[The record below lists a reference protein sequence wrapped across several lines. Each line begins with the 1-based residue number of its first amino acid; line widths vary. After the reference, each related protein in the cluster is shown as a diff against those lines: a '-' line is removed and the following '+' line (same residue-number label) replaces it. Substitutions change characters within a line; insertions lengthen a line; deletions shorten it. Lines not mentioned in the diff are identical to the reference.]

1 MPEVNGI
8 TLAIAVQAVDAKI
21 QSLSQEIKSAS
32 EDEVTDIA
40 DLLLSYTKA
49 ADDLR
54 DAYLVALKQSSHLPP
69 YDELVTAGEPI

>member
-21 QSLSQEIKSAS
+21 QALSQEIESAS
-32 EDEVTDIA
+32 EDEVTDLA

-49 ADDLR
+49 ADNLR
-54 DAYLVALKQSSHLPP
+54 DAYLVALKQSSNLPP
-69 YDELVTAGEPI
+69 YGELVTAD

>member
-21 QSLSQEIKSAS
+21 QSLSQEIESAS

-54 DAYLVALKQSSHLPP
+54 DAYLVALRQSSNLPP